1 MSNEEACM
9 GLMSVRKTV
18 VRRLLWLTMAWV
30 CGPWFV
36 VSSWAAKEEG
46 MSKGSEVMVREA
58 LGAGRWFPGTRE
70 ELKQTVDGYMDNARV
85 DKVKGRIVAAIAP
98 HAGYVYSG
106 KVAGY
111 TFRAIRDNSETWGRP
126 DTVVVLGIRHRG
138 GFQGTALMDGDAL
151 RTPLGD
157 AVLDKAGAAVMASI
171 SPRIYFDYSPHA
183 GEHSAENE
191 VPFVQAALP
200 GTPIIV
206 GLVGDHDPRTL
217 DDLVAALDAL
227 SRKKSILVIAS
238 SDMLHDPDYGLVTRI
253 DKDSLKMVKA
263 MDYRGIRKGWD
274 YSRQTF
280 CGIGPVL
287 AAMRFAELKGC
298 EKGTILIYRNSGDD
312 FPESRGRWVVG
323 YGSAVFAVTN

>member
-1 MSNEEACM
+1 M
-9 GLMSVRKTV
+9 GWIV
-18 VRRLLWLTMAWV
+18 VKKINARRLLWMLMA
-30 CGPWFV
+30 CLYGPCFAA
-36 VSSWAAKEEG
+36 SSWAAKEEG

-58 LGAGRWFPGTRE
+58 LGSGRWFPGTRK
-70 ELKQTVDGYMDNARV
+70 ELKAMVDGYIENARV
-85 DKVKGRIVAAIAP
+85 DKVNGRIVAAIAP

-111 TFRAIRDNSETWGRP
+111 TFRAIRDSFETWGRP
-126 DTVVVLGIRHRG
+126 DTVVVLGISHRG
-138 GFQGTALMDGDAL
+138 GFQGVALMDGDVL

-157 AVLDKAGAAVMASI
+157 AALDQAGAEIMAAG
-171 SPRIYFDYSPHA
+171 SPRIYLDYSPHA

-200 GTPIIV
+200 GSPMIV

-227 SRKKSILVIAS
+227 SKKKAILVVAS
-238 SDMLHDPDYGLVTRI
+238 SDMLHDPDYALVTRT
-253 DKDSLKMVKA
+253 DQESLKLVEA
-263 MDYRGIRKGWD
+263 MDHAAIRKGWA

-280 CGIGPVL
+280 CGIGPVI

-298 EKGTILIYRNSGDD
+298 KEGTILIYRNSGDD

-323 YGSAVFAVTN
+323 YGSVVFAVPK

>member
-1 MSNEEACM
+1 M
-9 GLMSVRKTV
+9 GLISAKKTIARYLPWV
-18 VRRLLWLTMAWV
+18 VMA
-30 CGPWFV
+30 CLYGTCFAA
-36 VSSWAAKEEG
+36 SSWAAKEEG
-46 MSKGSEVMVREA
+46 MSKGSEVIVREA
-58 LGAGRWFPGTRE
+58 LGAGRWFPGTRK
-70 ELKQTVDGYMDNARV
+70 ELKAMVDGYMENARV
-85 DKVKGRIVAAIAP
+85 DKVDGRIVGAIAP

-111 TFRAIRDNSETWGRP
+111 TFRAIRDNAEDWGRP
-126 DTVVVLGIRHRG
+126 DTVVVLGISHRG
-138 GFQGTALMDGDAL
+138 GFQGVALMDGDIL

-157 AVLDKAGAAVMASI
+157 AVLDKTGGTVMTSI
-171 SPRIYFDYSPHA
+171 SPRIFFDYSPHA

-200 GTPIIV
+200 DVPIIV

-227 SRKKSILVIAS
+227 SRKKNILIVAS
-238 SDMLHDPDYGLVTRI
+238 SDMLHDPDYALVTRT
-253 DKDSLKMVKA
+253 DQESLKLVEA
-263 MDYRGIRKGWD
+263 MDHAAIRKGWG

-280 CGIGPVL
+280 CGIGPVI

-298 EKGTILIYRNSGDD
+298 KEGTILIYRNSGDD

-323 YGSAVFAVTN
+323 YGSAVFAVPK

>member
-1 MSNEEACM
+1 M
-9 GLMSVRKTV
+9 GWMSVRIANA
-18 VRRLLWLTMAWV
+18 RCLLWLGTACLCV
-30 CGPWFV
+30 ICFAA
-36 VSSWAAKEEG
+36 SSWAAKEEG
-46 MSKGSEVMVREA
+46 MSKGSEVIVREA
-58 LGAGRWFPGTRE
+58 LGAGRWFPGTRQ
-70 ELKQTVDGYMDNARV
+70 ELKQMVDGYMDNARV
-85 DKVKGRIVAAIAP
+85 DKVNGRIVAAIAP

-111 TFRAIRDNSETWGRP
+111 TFRAIRDNAETWGRP
-126 DTVVVLGIRHRG
+126 DTVVILGVRHRG
-138 GFQGTALMDGDAL
+138 GFQGVALMDGDIL

-157 AVLDKAGAAVMASI
+157 AVLDKAGAAVMAGVG
-171 SPRIYFDYSPHA
+171 PRIYFDYSPY
-183 GEHSAENE
+183 GEEHSAENE

-217 DDLVAALDAL
+217 DDLVAALDRL
-227 SRKKSILVIAS
+227 SGEKKIVVVAS

-253 DKDSLKMVKA
+253 DKDTLKMVSA
-263 MDYRGIRKGWD
+263 MDHEGIRKGWD

-287 AAMRFAELKGC
+287 AAMRFAERKGC

-323 YGSAVFAVTN
+323 YGSAAFAAPK

>member
-1 MSNEEACM
+1 M
-9 GLMSVRKTV
+9 GWIV
-18 VRRLLWLTMAWV
+18 VKKINARRLLWMLMA
-30 CGPWFV
+30 CLYGPCFAA
-36 VSSWAAKEEG
+36 SSWAAKEEG

-58 LGAGRWFPGTRE
+58 LGSGRWFPGTRK
-70 ELKQTVDGYMDNARV
+70 ELKAMVDGYIENARV
-85 DKVKGRIVAAIAP
+85 DKVNGRIVAAIAP

-111 TFRAIRDNSETWGRP
+111 TFRAIRDSSETWGRP
-126 DTVVVLGIRHRG
+126 DTVVVLGISHRG
-138 GFQGTALMDGDAL
+138 GFQGVALMDGDVL

-157 AVLDKAGAAVMASI
+157 AALDQAGAEIMVAG
-171 SPRIYFDYSPHA
+171 SPRIYLDYRPHA

-200 GTPIIV
+200 GSPMIV

-227 SRKKSILVIAS
+227 SKKKAILVVAS
-238 SDMLHDPDYGLVTRI
+238 SDMLHDPDYALVTRT
-253 DKDSLKMVKA
+253 DQESLKLVEA
-263 MDYRGIRKGWD
+263 MDHAAIRKGWG

-280 CGIGPVL
+280 CGIGPVI

-298 EKGTILIYRNSGDD
+298 EKGTVLIYRNSGDD

-323 YGSAVFAVTN
+323 YGSVVFAVPK

>member
-1 MSNEEACM
+1 MI
-9 GLMSVRKTV
+9 LM
-18 VRRLLWLTMAWV
+18 RRNGARCLLWLAMA
-30 CGPWFV
+30 CLYGPCLV
-36 VSSWAAKEEG
+36 VTSWAAEEPV
-46 MSKGSEVMVREA
+46 MSKGSEPIVRSA
-58 LGAGRWFPGTRE
+58 LGAGRWFPGNRE
-70 ELKQTVDGYMDNARV
+70 ELKTLVDRYMEDARV
-85 DKVKGRIVAAIAP
+85 DKVNGRIVGAIAP

-111 TFRAIRDNSETWGRP
+111 TFRAIRDDANTWGPP

-138 GFQGTALMDGDAL
+138 GFQGVALMDGDVL

-157 AVLDKAGAAVMASI
+157 TVIDKGGAAVMASI
-171 SPRIYFDYSPHA
+171 SPRIYFDYSAHA

-191 VPFVQAALP
+191 VPFIQAALP

-227 SRKKSILVIAS
+227 SKKKKILVVAS
-238 SDMLHDPDYGLVTRI
+238 SDMLHDPDYSLVTRT
-253 DKDSLKMVKA
+253 DKESLEMVKA
-263 MDYRGIRKGWD
+263 MDYTGIQKDWG

-280 CGIGPVL
+280 CGVGPVV
-287 AAMRFAELKGC
+287 AVMRFAKLKGC
-298 EKGTILIYRNSGDD
+298 EKGTVLYYRNSGDD

-323 YGSAVFAVTN
+323 YGSAVFAVPK